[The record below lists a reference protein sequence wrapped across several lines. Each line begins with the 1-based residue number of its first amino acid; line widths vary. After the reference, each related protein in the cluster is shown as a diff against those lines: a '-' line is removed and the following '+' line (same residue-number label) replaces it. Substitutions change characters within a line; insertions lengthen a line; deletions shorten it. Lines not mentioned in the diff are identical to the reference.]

1 MISIGQQA
9 SGWKSIEIGRP
20 RQGDRLRISGRSK
33 DFINCNG
40 RGRGFE
46 DGEDLAGVSWDK
58 GLMLGSKLSSCNP
71 EVCTWYYISKYQIV
85 FNFFQNHMLFV
96 RLWMF
101 WVWTKIKMSFS
112 RQPDA
117 HCWYQTCILHR
128 YSPALSNTGAFAN
141 IPAKPSTISD
151 LPGCLFVSRNPF
163 SRSHD
168 IYISCWSA

>member
-20 RQGDRLRISGRSK
+20 RQGDRSRISGKSK

-58 GLMLGSKLSSCNP
+58 GLMLGSKLSSCNQ

-117 HCWYQTCILHR
+117 PLVSDLHR
-128 YSPALSNTGAFAN
+128 LQFHENSSIRILVQICCQKSKLVKTSQN
-141 IPAKPSTISD
+141 S
-151 LPGCLFVSRNPF
+151 LPLN
-163 SRSHD
+163 SHR
-168 IYISCWSA
+168 